1 MIDAKTG
8 EPVVITG
15 QASMPA
21 TLLHEPARPS
31 PTRVLAYLAVV
42 TVGLMLGAVAGLVGL
57 ILFGGVMLC

>member
-15 QASMPA
+15 QCPMPA

-31 PTRVLAYLAVV
+31 PIRVLAYLAVV
-42 TVGLMLGAVAGLVGL
+42 TVGLMLGAFAGLVGL
-57 ILFGGVMLC
+57 ILFGGIMFC